1 MIFSGSSRGLK
12 CSSCGHEIVDAT
24 PTSILPLLLTIGL
37 GASLWI
43 RVLSQLELESWLT
56 KTLGVVLALSTYSC
70 FYWVFEVSGRSL
82 LLHCE
87 DCGGDMEVTYSGFYD
102 GWIPHSIELVIYFF
116 SLATPFLVI
125 LIVEAPGSVGYSM
138 MNAAILFVGTL
149 LLAVLNGLLAGRE
162 SVNLHVGTAC
172 LVTVLGSVLYLVW
185 DWIPTF
191 IILTL
196 LTLWSIFGGLVERKG
211 G

>member
-1 MIFSGSSRGLK
+1 
-12 CSSCGHEIVDAT
+12 
-24 PTSILPLLLTIGL
+24 
-37 GASLWI
+37 
-43 RVLSQLELESWLT
+43 
-56 KTLGVVLALSTYSC
+56 
-70 FYWVFEVSGRSL
+70 
-82 LLHCE
+82 
-87 DCGGDMEVTYSGFYD
+87 MEVTYSGFYD